1 MNMPNLAH
9 YISLG
14 LESILMDI
22 VGTQENIAGEAQL
35 PSHLAAHYRDGD
47 CVTGSPLKRLSVPV
61 MTAWSFL
68 VTLIR

>member
-1 MNMPNLAH
+1 
-9 YISLG
+9 
-14 LESILMDI
+14 MDI

-35 PSHLAAHYRDGD
+35 PSHLAAHYRDAD

-61 MTAWSFL
+61 MTAWSFR